1 MTKDIHSET
10 ITTTDH
16 IAWVNIIMLAMLA
29 AFGPF
34 CTDLYL
40 PALPAITRELN
51 TDAAAIQLTLTT
63 SFLGLA
69 LGQLFIGPISDAY
82 GRKRPLY
89 LSLIVFAL
97 SSIAC
102 ALAPNIT
109 FLIIARFFQGLAGA
123 GGIVLSRAIACDLY
137 QGARL
142 TQFMSLLMTVNSLA
156 PILGPICGSLIAT
169 HFDWPAL
176 FLFLALWGSLL
187 LLASF
192 KAIDE
197 TLPPDKRSPQIKEAI
212 FDLGRELKNP
222 PFMCLALA
230 LSLISG
236 AFFGYLAAS
245 PFIFQEI
252 FGLTPFEYSLVF
264 GLNAVCVT
272 VGANVAAWL
281 ARRIPER
288 KIASASILIMLLAP
302 LGLLTE
308 IIFALHSF
316 YLVAVSLALFIVMN
330 GAAQSTGFTEV
341 MAVRQ
346 GGAGAA
352 TGLFGVLTFLF
363 GALTA
368 PLVGLMGET
377 SMAPLMLVMLVCS
390 VGAFILFKLGLIR
403 SAQTAAKTWP
413 SSARSQVRSHTSA
426 VSITPTLT
434 SIWQSSSSVRTPPPS
449 SLPKTIGAYSRQ
461 EASAGLCLR
470 RTGLGTRCPGLTS

>member
-1 MTKDIHSET
+1 MTKDINCET

-51 TDAAAIQLTLTT
+51 TDAASIQLTLTT

-89 LSLIVFAL
+89 ASLVVFAL
-97 SSIAC
+97 SSVAC

-142 TQFMSLLMTVNSLA
+142 TQFMSLLMTINSLA
-156 PILGPICGSLIAT
+156 PILGPICGSLIAQY
-169 HFDWPAL
+169 FDWPAL
-176 FLFLALWGSLL
+176 FIFLALWGALL
-187 LLASF
+187 LIASF

-264 GLNAVCVT
+264 GLNAPRTQDCACVDP
-272 VGANVAAWL
+272 A
-281 ARRIPER
+281 
-288 KIASASILIMLLAP
+288 
-302 LGLLTE
+302 
-308 IIFALHSF
+308 
-316 YLVAVSLALFIVMN
+316 LAL
-330 GAAQSTGFTEV
+330 SP
-341 MAVRQ
+341 
-346 GGAGAA
+346 
-352 TGLFGVLTFLF
+352 TGLAHRDYLGAPQFLLGGGEPSALYRDEWR
-363 GALTA
+363 GAKHRL
-368 PLVGLMGET
+368 
-377 SMAPLMLVMLVCS
+377 
-390 VGAFILFKLGLIR
+390 
-403 SAQTAAKTWP
+403 
-413 SSARSQVRSHTSA
+413 
-426 VSITPTLT
+426 
-434 SIWQSSSSVRTPPPS
+434 
-449 SLPKTIGAYSRQ
+449 Y
-461 EASAGLCLR
+461 
-470 RTGLGTRCPGLTS
+470 

>member
-1 MTKDIHSET
+1 MTKDINCET

-51 TDAAAIQLTLTT
+51 TDAASIQLTLTT

-89 LSLIVFAL
+89 ASLVVFAL
-97 SSIAC
+97 SSVAC

-109 FLIIARFFQGLAGA
+109 FLIMARFFQGLAGA

-142 TQFMSLLMTVNSLA
+142 TQFMSLLMTINSLA
-156 PILGPICGSLIAT
+156 PILGPICGSLIAQY
-169 HFDWPAL
+169 FDWPSL
-176 FLFLALWGSLL
+176 FIFLALWGALL
-187 LLASF
+187 LIASF

-197 TLPPDKRSPQIKEAI
+197 SLPQDKRSPQIKEAI

-272 VGANVAAWL
+272 VGANAAAWL

-288 KIASASILIMLLAP
+288 KIALASILLLLLAP

-308 IIFALHSF
+308 IILELHSF

-341 MAVRQ
+341 MALRQ

-377 SMAPLMLVMLVCS
+377 SMVPLMLVMFVWG
-390 VGAFILFKLGLIR
+390 VGALILFKLGLTPR
-403 SAQTAAKTWP
+403 AAK
-413 SSARSQVRSHTSA
+413 
-426 VSITPTLT
+426 
-434 SIWQSSSSVRTPPPS
+434 
-449 SLPKTIGAYSRQ
+449 
-461 EASAGLCLR
+461 
-470 RTGLGTRCPGLTS
+470 LG